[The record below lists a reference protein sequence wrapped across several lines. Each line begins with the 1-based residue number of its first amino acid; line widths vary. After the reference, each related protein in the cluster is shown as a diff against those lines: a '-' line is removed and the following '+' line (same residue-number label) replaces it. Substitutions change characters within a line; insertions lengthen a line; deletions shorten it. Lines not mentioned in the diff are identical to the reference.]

1 MLNGQI
7 VLVTGASRG
16 IGNAIALT
24 LGGAGATVIGTAT
37 SEEGADNI
45 SKIFS
50 ESDILGKGMKL
61 NVTDNDQITSVLKA
75 VTDEYG
81 AVDVLINN
89 AGITRDNILVRMK
102 EEEWDDIINTNLSSV
117 YRMSKAVL
125 RGMIKK
131 RSGRIIS
138 ITSVVGA
145 MGNAG
150 QSNYAAAKA
159 GIMGFTKSLAR
170 EVGARGITVNAVA
183 PGFIDTDMT
192 SSLADDHKAAL
203 LSQVPIKRLETPE
216 EIADKLYD
224 DPELHWVVLMVN
236 NITDRYHQ
244 WPMNNRQFLAHIA
257 ARYDN
262 VDATH
267 HYEIYQSSGD
277 TAIKIDIGISNVDT
291 DGDTISDAV
300 LVTNREY
307 EESKQDTIRNIQLL
321 DPQYL
326 EQFVEEFE
334 SLVSDTED

>member
-16 IGNAIALT
+16 IGQAIALT

-37 SEEGADNI
+37 SAEGADNI
-45 SKIFS
+45 SKIFL
-50 ESDILGKGMKL
+50 ESDILGQGMKL
-61 NVTDNDQITSVLKA
+61 NVNDNDQITNVLKA
-75 VTDEYG
+75 VCDEYG

-145 MGNAG
+145 MGNSG

-170 EVGARGITVNAVA
+170 EVGVRGITVNAIA
-183 PGFIDTDMT
+183 PGFIETDMT
-192 SSLADDHKAAL
+192 
-203 LSQVPIKRLETPE
+203 
-216 EIADKLYD
+216 
-224 DPELHWVVLMVN
+224 
-236 NITDRYHQ
+236 
-244 WPMNNRQFLAHIA
+244 
-257 ARYDN
+257 DN
-262 VDATH
+262 LIED
-267 HYEIYQSSGD
+267 Q
-277 TAIKIDIGISNVDT
+277 K
-291 DGDTISDAV
+291 AV
-300 LVTNREY
+300 LVSQIPMARLGTVNEIA
-307 EESKQDTIRNIQLL
+307 QAVLFL
-321 DPQYL
+321 A
-326 EQFVEEFE
+326 
-334 SLVSDTED
+334 SDSGSYITAQTLHVNGGMYTV